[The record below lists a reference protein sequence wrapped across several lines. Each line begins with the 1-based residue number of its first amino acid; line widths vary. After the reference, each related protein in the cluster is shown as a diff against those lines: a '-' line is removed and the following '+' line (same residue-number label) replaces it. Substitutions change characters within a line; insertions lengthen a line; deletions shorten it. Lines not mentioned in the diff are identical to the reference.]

1 MASETKI
8 IGPFSQII
16 TMAKLPLKGAIA
28 DEQLEIINDGAVA
41 VSRTGSIKDVDTF
54 QELRKKHS
62 AATLEEIEQPSVLLP
77 GFVDCHTH
85 IAFGGSRAKD
95 YAMRV
100 AGKTYLD
107 IAKAGGGIW
116 DTVTQTR
123 AATEQDLTT
132 HTLTRAAKHINEGVT
147 TIEVKSGYGLNV
159 DDEIKI
165 LNAIHAANQLTK
177 ADLISTC
184 LAAHM
189 KPKDFDGGQKEYIDY
204 LIKKLLPLIQEKNL
218 SKRMDIFVEDS
229 AFDLVHADYFLSEVS
244 RLGFDFT
251 VHADQFSTGGSE
263 LAVKHNALSADH
275 LEASTEKEIKHL
287 ANSDT
292 TAVILPGASIG
303 LGMNFGPARKLLD
316 AGACMAIASDWNPGS
331 APMGSLLIQASIL
344 GTFEK
349 LTVAET
355 LAGLTFRAA
364 HALKLDDRGRIEKK
378 QMADFQSYPCSDY
391 REILYHQGQLKPL
404 TIWKKGI
411 QL

>member
-1 MASETKI
+1 MTSETKI

-41 VSRTGSIKDVDTF
+41 IGRSGEIKEVGSFHAI
-54 QELRKKHS
+54 RKKHS
-62 AATLEEIEQPSVLLP
+62 SAPLEEIQQPSVLIP

-85 IAFGGSRAKD
+85 IAFGGSRARD

-100 AGKTYLD
+100 AGKNYLD
-107 IAKAGGGIW
+107 IARAGGGIW

-123 AATEQDLTT
+123 ATTEQDLIT
-132 HTLTRAAKHINEGVT
+132 HTLARAAKHINEGVT

-165 LNAIHAANQLTK
+165 LNAIHTANHLTK

-204 LIKKLLPLIQEKNL
+204 LITKLLPIIQEKKL
-218 SKRMDIFVEDS
+218 SNRVDIFVEDS
-229 AFDLVHADYFLSEVS
+229 AFDLTHADYFLNEAA

-251 VHADQFSTGGSE
+251 VHADQFSTGGSA
-263 LAVKHNALSADH
+263 LAVKHKALSADH
-275 LEASTEKEIKHL
+275 LEASTEKEIKLL

-292 TAVILPGASIG
+292 TAVVLPGASIG

-364 HALKLDDRGRIEKK
+364 HALQLDDRGQIEKK
-378 QMADFQSYPCSDY
+378 KIADLQSYPCSDY
-391 REILYHQGQLKPL
+391 REILYHQGQLRPL
-404 TIWKKGI
+404 NIWKKGI

>member
-1 MASETKI
+1 MTSETKI

-41 VSRTGSIKDVDTF
+41 IGRSGEIKEVGSFHAI
-54 QELRKKHS
+54 RKKHS
-62 AATLEEIEQPSVLLP
+62 SAPLEEIQQPSVLIP

-85 IAFGGSRAKD
+85 IAFGGSRARD

-107 IAKAGGGIW
+107 IARAGGGIW

-123 AATEQDLTT
+123 ATTEQDLIT
-132 HTLTRAAKHINEGVT
+132 HTLARAAKHINEGVT

-165 LNAIHAANQLTK
+165 LNAIHTANHLTK

-204 LIKKLLPLIQEKNL
+204 LITKLLPIIQEKKL
-218 SKRMDIFVEDS
+218 SNRVDIFVEDS
-229 AFDLVHADYFLSEVS
+229 AFDLTHADYFLNEAA

-251 VHADQFSTGGSE
+251 VHADQFSTGGSA
-263 LAVKHNALSADH
+263 LAVKHKALSADH
-275 LEASTEKEIKHL
+275 LEASTEKEIKLL

-292 TAVILPGASIG
+292 TAVVLPGASIG

-364 HALKLDDRGRIEKK
+364 HALQLDDRGQIEKK
-378 QMADFQSYPCSDY
+378 KIADLQSYPCSDY
-391 REILYHQGQLKPL
+391 REILYHQGQLRPL
-404 TIWKKGI
+404 NIWKKGI

>member
-1 MASETKI
+1 MSTIKI
-8 IGPFSQII
+8 IGPFKQVI
-16 TMAKLPLKGAIA
+16 TMTNLPLKGALV
-28 DEQLEIINDGAVA
+28 DEQLELIQNGAIAIHQNGV
-41 VSRTGSIKDVDTF
+41 IEEVDSFDTI
-54 QELRKKHS
+54 RKKYPT
-62 AATLEEIEQPSVLLP
+62 AEWEEIQEPSVLLP
-77 GFVDCHTH
+77 GFIDCHTH
-85 IAFGGSRAKD
+85 IAFDGNRARD

-107 IAKAGGGIW
+107 IARAGGGIW

-123 AATEQDLTT
+123 TATEQDLITNI
-132 HTLTRAAKHINEGVT
+132 LVRAAKHTSEGVT

-159 DDEIKI
+159 DDELKI
-165 LNAIHAANQLTK
+165 LNAIHAANQLTE

-189 KPKDFDGGQKEYIDY
+189 KPKDFGGGQKEYIDY
-204 LIKKLLPLIQEKNL
+204 LTSNLLPLIQKKKLTN
-218 SKRMDIFVEDS
+218 RVDIFVEDS
-229 AFDLVHADYFLSEVS
+229 AFDLSHADYFLSEAG

-263 LAVKHNALSADH
+263 LAVKHKALSADH
-275 LEASTEKEIKHL
+275 LEASTEKEIQRL

-292 TAVILPGASIG
+292 TAVVLPGASIG

-331 APMGSLLIQASIL
+331 APMGSLLIQACIL

-349 LTVAET
+349 LTIAET

-364 HALKLDDRGRIEKK
+364 HALQLDDRGQIEKK
-378 QMADFQSYPCSDY
+378 KIADLQSYPCSDY
-391 REILYHQGQLKPL
+391 REILYNQGQLKPL
-404 TIWKKGI
+404 NVWKKGI
-411 QL
+411 RI